1 MTTRRKVG
9 DGGVGGAGAGRRC
22 RGAFTLIEAV
32 IALVVL
38 GVAVPPMLVAVKDA
52 SSRRADMV
60 LASRARWLAAERLED
75 VLADR
80 ASGTRGYGYV
90 SAGNYPAEASVAG
103 FANFARAVSVV
114 ETGPNFAPGTGLKTV
129 TVSVSWRDGR
139 GRPRTLNLSSVVTD
153 YTP

>member
-1 MTTRRKVG
+1 VTRWRR
-9 DGGVGGAGAGRRC
+9 GGWWGGGWSGARGRR

-52 SSRRADMV
+52 AARRADLV

-75 VLADR
+75 ILADR
-80 ASGTRGYGYV
+80 ASATRGYAYV
-90 SAGNYPAEASVAG
+90 TPGHYPAEASVAG
-103 FANFARAVSVV
+103 FPNFARSVSVV

-139 GRPRTLNLSSVVTD
+139 GRPRTLHLSSVVTE